1 MGSPPG
7 SAPLHAAARAFN
19 RGQATDEDEV
29 RPVFESISVPITV
42 PMATLL
48 RPPVS
53 EEFDFVWKAWSEW
66 QDLNLRPPR
75 PERGALPDCATL
87 RQKAG
92 LITRVGKGPQA
103 RSQSKQ
109 PDDRAAGDPSDKS
122 GTRRHYAQCP
132 RG

>member
-42 PMATLL
+42 PIATLL

-53 EEFDFVWKAWSEW
+53 EKFDFVGKAWSEW

-75 PERGALPDCATL
+75 PEREAPLESSMLSVECDHIRGHSFAFGC
-87 RQKAG
+87 G
-92 LITRVGKGPQA
+92 ISVGFL
-103 RSQSKQ
+103 
-109 PDDRAAGDPSDKS
+109 S
-122 GTRRHYAQCP
+122 GTAQGVN
-132 RG
+132 RIGL